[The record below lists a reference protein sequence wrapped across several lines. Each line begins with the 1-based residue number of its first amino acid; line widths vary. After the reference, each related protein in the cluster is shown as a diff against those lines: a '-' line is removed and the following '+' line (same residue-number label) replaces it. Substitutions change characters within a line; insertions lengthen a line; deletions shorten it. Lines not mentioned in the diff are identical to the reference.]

1 MDRETILKRTT
12 SFKENLLKALADPEE
27 AQAYLEVAF
36 STYETDNDRDALL
49 LAISDVVQA
58 QSAVGQLDNLPNI
71 LSALDFDMRFE
82 PKGRD
87 VEVQQKQREARV
99 KMQGLGLHESPNNIF
114 ALRNFN
120 NTLSD
125 TNSPLPILT

>member
-1 MDRETILKRTT
+1 MDRETILKHTT

-27 AQAYLEVAF
+27 AQVYLEVAF
-36 STYETDNDRDALL
+36 FTYEMDNDRDALL
-49 LAISDVVQA
+49 LAITDVIQA

-71 LSALDFDMRFE
+71 LSALDFDIRFE
-82 PKGRD
+82 PKRRD
-87 VEVQQKQREARV
+87 VTVQQKQREARV

-114 ALRNFN
+114 ALRNLDS
-120 NTLSD
+120 TLSD